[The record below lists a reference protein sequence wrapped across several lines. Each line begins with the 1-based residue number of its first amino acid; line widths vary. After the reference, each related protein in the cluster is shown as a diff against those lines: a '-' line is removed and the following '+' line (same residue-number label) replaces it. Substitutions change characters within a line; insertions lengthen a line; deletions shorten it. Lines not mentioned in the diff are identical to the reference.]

1 MFEID
6 YIFTTYGME
15 YAAKRITKNPS
26 EEIFKMKI
34 GAQGAQVEVTF
45 GINDAKKLIEA
56 LTEHVEEV
64 EEHAERFRQFGIV

>member
-15 YAAKRITKNPS
+15 YAAKRIAKNPS
-26 EEIFKMKI
+26 EEIFRMKI
-34 GAQGAQVEVTF
+34 GTQGAQVEVTF
-45 GINDAKKLIEA
+45 GINDAKKLIET

-64 EEHAERFRQFGIV
+64 EEHAESSKQFGIV